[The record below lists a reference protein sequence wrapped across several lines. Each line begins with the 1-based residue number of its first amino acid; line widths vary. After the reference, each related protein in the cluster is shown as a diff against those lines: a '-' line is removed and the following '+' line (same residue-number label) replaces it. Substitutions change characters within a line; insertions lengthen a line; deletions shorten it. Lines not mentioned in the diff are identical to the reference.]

1 MQDPPVSGNHAA
13 LPACQRLPLWGGA
26 LAREAGRRRTN
37 KTTNSN
43 AHAALISHTV
53 GYLLRNGGCIYG
65 KPDRGDGR
73 PPAERCSAH
82 PSGEKQRTSAACSV
96 DALRRCAPA
105 GRAAPFGCG
114 GEPGAFA
121 GRRLCGP
128 VGRGG
133 YPCLRHPAEQ
143 QPSGANCRTN
153 AGVHPLLCAAAGK
166 AGPCR
171 DEPARRVQH
180 RGAAHRP
187 ASGRAAPDGGG
198 GVGGRPRP
206 AGADGSVRP
215 ARGRDHPALP
225 QRGGHRDARAGSGLR
240 QRHHRAAGCGAGAG
254 DRRPGRI
261 SEPLRCTHPGGGK
274 FHPLHRGAEEP
285 FRLRFF
291 AAAGPHFCLHAGL
304 RGGSSG
310 RAR

>member
-1 MQDPPVSGNHAA
+1 MFCPFRGARRKKSAGPLFWGLWYAKQDGEGQTKRQIPMHMQP
-13 LPACQRLPLWGGA
+13 
-26 LAREAGRRRTN
+26 
-37 KTTNSN
+37 
-43 AHAALISHTV
+43 LISHTV

-82 PSGEKQRTSAACSV
+82 PGGEKQRSAAACGV

-187 ASGRAAPDGGG
+187 GIWPGCARWGRWSGRQA
-198 GVGGRPRP
+198 P
-206 AGADGSVRP
+206 AGW
-215 ARGRDHPALP
+215 
-225 QRGGHRDARAGSGLR
+225 
-240 QRHHRAAGCGAGAG
+240 C
-254 DRRPGRI
+254 
-261 SEPLRCTHPGGGK
+261 
-274 FHPLHRGAEEP
+274 
-285 FRLRFF
+285 
-291 AAAGPHFCLHAGL
+291 
-304 RGGSSG
+304 
-310 RAR
+310 